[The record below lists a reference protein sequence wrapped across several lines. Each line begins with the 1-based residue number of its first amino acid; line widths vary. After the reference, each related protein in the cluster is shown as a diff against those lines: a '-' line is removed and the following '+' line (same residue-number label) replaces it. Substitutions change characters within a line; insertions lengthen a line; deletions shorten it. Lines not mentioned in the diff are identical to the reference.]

1 MNQSLTFSDSLIY
14 GLCREIEYIR
24 QRSKNISYT
33 LSTCK
38 DKVLKLRL
46 KEEIEKLELR
56 IEEVINISNE
66 LKTYSQGSIS
76 IMLLVELC
84 NRSIMLNS

>member
-1 MNQSLTFSDSLIY
+1 MNMNQSLTLSDSLIY

-46 KEEIEKLELR
+46 KQEIKKLELTQKLTPLEKKR
-56 IEEVINISNE
+56 
-66 LKTYSQGSIS
+66 LK
-76 IMLLVELC
+76 V
-84 NRSIMLNS
+84 